1 MKHHRRN
8 STRLYALA
16 AGSAIAALALSG
28 CAGADAGASQSA
40 AGAGLAEMEP
50 VNFVYA
56 EVGPESATAGPFKAF
71 AEEVKEA
78 SDGKI
83 TFEPYFGGSL
93 VPATEG
99 LSAVQN
105 GTADMAFV
113 SAAWVPQ
120 DLPIANWAGQLTA
133 ISSAAYPL
141 SALQGPSGALDVALS
156 SPEMTAE
163 YDAAGVKL
171 LWASA
176 VNTRSGVMC
185 KQAITSLADAK
196 GKRVAV
202 SGKSNEKEAAAIGMV
217 PVNLSVL
224 EWYEGL
230 QRGVVD
236 CVSTTPAG
244 AMGYGVWEVAKH
256 WNYLDFLGSGASS
269 IVANKDKFEGLPLE
283 AQQIIWDA
291 LDTWVAERIQLSA
304 GDYARMATE
313 GQQKHG
319 VQFNTP
325 DAALQGA
332 IQAEQERRLD
342 ELIAT
347 PPPGISDPQAFVDKA
362 GEIWNKWEK
371 LISEEFD
378 MPTVTEGDRTQSEI
392 DHAKV
397 DVPKMAALLEKNA
410 YGPHRP

>member
-1 MKHHRRN
+1 V
-8 STRLYALA
+8 
-16 AGSAIAALALSG
+16 GG
-28 CAGADAGASQSA
+28 CAGADVGASSMAAGAS
-40 AGAGLAEMEP
+40 LTDMNP

-71 AEEVKEA
+71 AEEVKVA
-78 SDGKI
+78 SGGKI

-93 VPATEG
+93 VPANEG

-120 DLPIANWAGQLTA
+120 DLPVANWVGQLTA
-133 ISSAAYPL
+133 LSSGAYPL
-141 SALQGPSGALDVALS
+141 SALQGPAGALDVALS
-156 SPEMTAE
+156 SPAMRAE

-185 KQAITSLADAK
+185 KDAISSLADAR

-202 SGKSNEKEAAAIGMV
+202 SGKSNEKEASAIGMV
-217 PVNLSVL
+217 PINLSVL

-236 CVSTTPAG
+236 CVATTPAG

-269 IVANKDKFEGLPLE
+269 VVANKDKFEGMPVE

-291 LDTWVAERIQLSA
+291 LDTWVAERIRLST

-313 GQQKHG
+313 GQKKHG
-319 VQFNTP
+319 VQFHTP
-325 DAALQGA
+325 DPALKGA
-332 IQAEQERRLD
+332 IQAEQERRLS

-347 PPPGISDPQAFVDKA
+347 PPPGLSDPRAFVDMTGK
-362 GEIWNKWEK
+362 IWSKWEK

-392 DHAKV
+392 DHSQL
-397 DVPKMAALLEKNA
+397 DVPKMAALLERNA
-410 YGPHRP
+410 YGQHRP